1 MKSRVAL
8 SAALLGVLAAAWAAQ
23 AELVTTDEPVRSV
36 DNIPPA
42 SVANLVAI
50 DTPEDTGGSIT
61 LSWDLSADDRKV
73 LTAFGDVVV
82 TRGGLRGYRVYRLNA
97 DTDEE
102 ELLAVLAPGT
112 QAYVDLTPQTDLTYV
127 YSVRPFD
134 ADNET
139 DYLVDLG
146 SAEDLARVASA
157 LDNTYVPP
165 VVVEPVGEDGLP
177 VLGWFSGQGDRVGFD
192 DFFLFAD
199 HFGLET
205 GNGTFDPIYD
215 LVPNGKI
222 DFDDFFLFADNFG
235 KVIANADEV
244 RGG

>member
-1 MKSRVAL
+1 MMKTSRFAL
-8 SAALLGVLAAAWAAQ
+8 VGVLLGALAVQ
-23 AELVTTDEPVRSV
+23 AELTITDEPVRSV
-36 DNIPPA
+36 DNIPPTPVG
-42 SVANLVAI
+42 SLTAI
-50 DTPEDTGGSIT
+50 DTPDDTGGSIS
-61 LSWDLSADDRKV
+61 LSWELSADDRRV
-73 LTAFGDVVV
+73 LSTFGDVVV
-82 TRGGLRGYRVYRLNA
+82 TQSGMKGYRVYRLNA

-102 ELLAVLAPGT
+102 ELLAVLPAGSR
-112 QAYVDLTPQTDLTYV
+112 AYVDLTPQVDVTYI

-139 DYLVDLG
+139 DYVAELG
-146 SAEDLARVASA
+146 SAEDLARIASA

-165 VVVEPVGEDGLP
+165 VPTEPVGEDGLP
-177 VLGWFSGQGDRVGFD
+177 VLGWFSKGGDRVGFD

-199 HFGLET
+199 HFGL
-205 GNGTFDPIYD
+205 GDGDGSFDPIYD

>member
-1 MKSRVAL
+1 MNRSKLAL
-8 SAALLGVLAAAWAAQ
+8 STGLVLMGAWAVQ
-23 AELVTTDEPVRSV
+23 AELVTTAEPVRSI

-42 SVANLVAI
+42 PVGELTAI
-50 DTPEDTGGSIT
+50 DTPDDTGGSIT
-61 LSWDLSADDRKV
+61 LAWELSADDRKV
-73 LTAFGDVVV
+73 LSAFGDVVV
-82 TRGGLRGYRVYRLNA
+82 TQSGMRGYRVYRLNV

-102 ELLAVLAPGT
+102 ELLAVLAPGSHS
-112 QAYVDLTPQTDLTYV
+112 YVDETAQADITYI
-127 YSVRPFD
+127 YSVRSFD

-146 SAEDLARVASA
+146 SAEDLARIASA
-157 LDNTYVPP
+157 LDNTFVPP
-165 VVVEPVGEDGLP
+165 VKPVKPVGEDGLP
-177 VLGWFSGQGDRVGFD
+177 VVGWFSKQGDRVGFD

-199 HFGLET
+199 HFGLGAGDT
-205 GNGTFDPIYD
+205 TFDPLYD

-235 KVIANADEV
+235 KTIANADEV

>member
-1 MKSRVAL
+1 MSRSKFAL
-8 SAALLGVLAAAWAAQ
+8 STGLVLLGVWAVQ
-23 AELVTTDEPVRSV
+23 AELATTDEPVRSV

-42 SVANLVAI
+42 PVASLTAI
-50 DTPEDTGGSIT
+50 DTPDDTGGSIT
-61 LSWDLSADDRKV
+61 LSWELSADDRKV
-73 LTAFGDVVV
+73 LSAFGDVVV
-82 TRGGLRGYRVYRLNA
+82 TQSGMRGYRVYRLNA

-102 ELLAVLAPGT
+102 ELMAVLPPGAN
-112 QAYVDLTPQTDLTYV
+112 AYVDLTPEPDFTYI
-127 YSVRPFD
+127 YSVRSFD
-134 ADNET
+134 QDNET

-146 SAEDLARVASA
+146 SAEDLARIASA
-157 LDNTYVPP
+157 LDNTFVPPP

-177 VLGWFSGQGDRVGFD
+177 VLGWFSKGGDRVGFD

-199 HFGLET
+199 HFGL
-205 GNGTFDPIYD
+205 GSDDGTYDPLYD

-235 KVIANADEV
+235 KTIANADEV